1 MSFRGCSGVV
11 ACLAPA
17 IVPAWCLCAT
27 KVHSQQRIFGLWKLP
42 GLLACMLVNRASSCC
57 GGGWLQTLIV
67 QYVIIYVAVSCGEGL
82 WGRVVGAAAWLQSGP
97 HKRPDLLPA
106 ATIQRQG
113 LLLMNFQV
121 TQSVKKGARQ
131 PHCTVCQPAPCM
143 LAFLGLWLCLMCPCC
158 VGGSCECAEDREDML
173 HDRRASGECC
183 IGYTGPLGSS
193 CVSSV

>member
-1 MSFRGCSGVV
+1 MWRS
-11 ACLAPA
+11 
-17 IVPAWCLCAT
+17 
-27 KVHSQQRIFGLWKLP
+27 
-42 GLLACMLVNRASSCC
+42 
-57 GGGWLQTLIV
+57 
-67 QYVIIYVAVSCGEGL
+67 EL

-193 CVSSV
+193 CVSSVSSHVPPSIGCQGLAVDTQWWLYKLWAVSVRLSLLVYL